1 MTSEKNTFQAK
12 NSGSPSLGE
21 PEFLA
26 VGKLRRPHGL
36 HGEILMSVWTD
47 FPNRLKP
54 GLAIYVGKNHTLRT
68 IRSVRWHRDDMLI
81 AFEDITDRDQAGIF
95 RNQLMM
101 VRSDDRPAL
110 PDGEFYQH
118 QLLGMRVIQEEGDL
132 LLGTLTEI
140 IETGANDVYIVR
152 AAGGREILLPAIE
165 SVIVNIDIEH
175 KEIHVKLLPGLLPDK

>member
-1 MTSEKNTFQAK
+1 MTSEKHTFQAK
-12 NSGSPSLGE
+12 NSGSPSLGD

-54 GLAIYVGKNHTLRT
+54 GVAVYVGKNHTLRT
-68 IRSVRWHRDDMLI
+68 IRTVRWHRDNLLI

-101 VRSDDRPAL
+101 VRADDRPAL

-118 QLLGMRVIQEEGDL
+118 QLVGMRVIQEEGDL

-152 AAGGREILLPAIE
+152 AADGREILLPAIE
-165 SVIVNIDIEH
+165 SVIVEIDIEH
-175 KEIHVKLLPGLLPDK
+175 KEIHVDLLPGLLPDI